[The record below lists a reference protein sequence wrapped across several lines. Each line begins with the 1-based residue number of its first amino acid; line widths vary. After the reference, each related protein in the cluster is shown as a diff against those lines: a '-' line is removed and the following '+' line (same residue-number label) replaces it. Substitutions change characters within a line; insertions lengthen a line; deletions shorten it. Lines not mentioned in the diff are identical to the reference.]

1 MQTNNPRFHGP
12 TPDDA
17 GLSTVWRD
25 EPGETSVSGVPDP
38 PPPRPL
44 EPDPADC
51 CGEGCVNCV
60 FDSYEV
66 ALERYRTELDV
77 WRERNA
83 NRDASE

>member
-1 MQTNNPRFHGP
+1 MQTNSPGFHVP

-38 PPPRPL
+38 PLRPI

-60 FDSYEV
+60 FDRYEV
-66 ALERYRTELDV
+66 ALECYRIELDA

-83 NRDASE
+83 SPEASE